1 MKKILFTAIIF
12 CFVMTAKGQ
21 SADSLLNAAGDS
33 IDIHAM
39 VQKQIDEARRK
50 QSLAL
55 SIPVPLAEMQRDIA
69 VETAETKSAD
79 ANVLLVLFTRIPFIY
94 KAYAAISFL
103 IVLFIL
109 VRRYISRF
117 NSKSLS
123 SLKERI
129 GLMREEKIGGSKSDA
144 KLVKS
149 RKILRSNP
157 AVFKVTEEQLSK
169 AARKM
174 NLSKGELILAARLKF
189 FEVKEMQEI

>member
-1 MKKILFTAIIF
+1 MKKILYTAIIF

-55 SIPVPLAEMQRDIA
+55 SIPVPLDGTQRDIA
-69 VETAETKSAD
+69 VETAEPKSSGENA
-79 ANVLLVLFTRIPFIY
+79 LLILFTRIPFIY

-103 IVLFIL
+103 IIVIIFG
-109 VRRYISRF
+109 RRYLAGF
-117 NSKSLS
+117 NSKSLR

-144 KLVKS
+144 KLIES
-149 RKILRSNP
+149 RKVLKSNP
-157 AVFKVTEEQLSK
+157 AVLNGSEDQLSK

-189 FEVKEMQEI
+189 FEVKKMQEV

>member
-1 MKKILFTAIIF
+1 MKKILFTVIIF
-12 CFVMTAKGQ
+12 CFVVTAKGQ

-55 SIPVPLAEMQRDIA
+55 SVPVPLAGTQRDIA
-69 VETAETKSAD
+69 VETAEPKSTD

-103 IVLFIL
+103 IMLFIL
-109 VRRYISRF
+109 VKRYISRF

-144 KLVKS
+144 KLIES
-149 RKILRSNP
+149 RKVLKNNP
-157 AVFKVTEEQLSK
+157 AVFEVTEKQLSK

-189 FEVKEMQEI
+189 FEVKKMQEV